1 MGHCRN
7 NCKTRIRFA
16 SQLKRLLRL
25 RERYRIYEA
34 TQVAVLGKGSLLV
47 MVHVLPDGRYQITA
61 INFGAEPVE
70 QTVLLP
76 EAVSG
81 RVVDVLSAETV
92 TTLTNTT
99 RLLFNSTATPP

>member
-1 MGHCRN
+1 M
-7 NCKTRIRFA
+7 
-16 SQLKRLLRL
+16 
-25 RERYRIYEA
+25 
-34 TQVAVLGKGSLLV
+34 LGKGSLLV

-99 RLLFNSTATPP
+99 QLPIQLDSYTALIAIIGKSDW